1 MNFDQVFSLSHYS
14 WPLLLLSDRFL
25 FLLFFYH
32 LVISSP
38 HFALSS
44 KGTITRSQRKG
55 AKHWLKRSKQK
66 WKSEQMSQA
75 KLPWTFTGISAQVR
89 EHGEGRKWPREIFK
103 ILQSL

>member
-1 MNFDQVFSLSHYS
+1 LFLSDGF
-14 WPLLLLSDRFL
+14 LFIFLLSL
-25 FLLFFYH
+25 YH
-32 LVISSP
+32 QVIFSP

-44 KGTITRSQRKG
+44 KGRIPGSQKKG
-55 AKHWLKRSKQK
+55 AKHRLKRRKQK

-75 KLPWTFTGISAQVR
+75 KLPWTVTGISAQVR